1 MPFGI
6 AERRRVKTLGG
17 SPPMLPCNEQRRAVK
32 VCYHDP
38 IWWQTRQR
46 SSSSLGQCVTA
57 PASHRDASST
67 EAEYRRAIA
76 RQNAILAST
85 LDPIITIDQRGIIQ
99 SASNSV
105 QRVFGY
111 EPDELI
117 GENISVLMPEPHQSK
132 HDSYLENYR
141 RTGQTNI
148 LGRTREFEAMRKDG
162 LLVPV
167 ELSVSRVDVPDG
179 EEPLFTGIIHDISE
193 RKQTEREFA
202 LLHELMF
209 AVADSADLD
218 DALVALLEKICH
230 LTGWDYGEAWLPG
243 TANQKVHIGPYW
255 HRGGDKL
262 EAFHRASRSLVFER
276 GQGLVGG
283 VLADGQ
289 PRWLTDLEQ
298 TDFGSLVRI
307 AEARAAG
314 LKSCFAIPVLTAGG
328 AALVLAFFTS
338 TPRER
343 DDHLLSVVSIAASR
357 LGAMIERRRAEH
369 ALSESER
376 KFREMLNRIEVIAV
390 MLDQRGNVT
399 FCNDYL
405 LALTGYEKRE
415 VLGRN
420 WFDMFLIE
428 EEQDNVFELF
438 QDGLRRERIESHY
451 ENHIR
456 TRDGRRRLI
465 AWSNTI
471 MHDARGKPI
480 GATAL
485 GVDITE
491 QREAERLLRD
501 QHEHMESLVQE
512 RTRELEQ
519 THEQMRHSERLIS
532 IGTLAAGLG
541 HDVNNVLLPMRCR
554 LDAIDAKRDPQ
565 SIDEHLRTFRRSME
579 YLQQLTDALHLL
591 ALDPDDPDAST
602 DTTDPAAWWECV
614 SPLLARA
621 SQSNAYFDSRVA
633 ENLPSIAV
641 APHRLTQAA
650 LNLIVNA
657 DDAVDEHDSMI
668 RLRITCPNDRRYVH
682 ITVSDN
688 GCGMTDEVKRHALDP
703 FFTTKTRG
711 MGTGLGLPLVH
722 GVVRSAGGSMKIIS
736 TPGKGTSITL
746 AIPVAV
752 TQEGDAQEEAPD
764 RPTACVAVSDVRVA
778 SMIEMMLNS
787 GGVNVRHVTEAAP
800 SDPCSLLIVD
810 AADADFYRQSDT
822 HNGIHHLVLGS
833 IKRTDEEDM
842 TMIIDDPTDFDLLR
856 QGIGEAIDRL
866 HSA

>member
-1 MPFGI
+1 M
-6 AERRRVKTLGG
+6 AEPVGH
-17 SPPMLPCNEQRRAVK
+17 CDV
-32 VCYHDP
+32 
-38 IWWQTRQR
+38 
-46 SSSSLGQCVTA
+46 
-57 PASHRDASST
+57 SST

-85 LDPIITIDQRGIIQ
+85 LDPIITIDFRGIIQ
-99 SASNSV
+99 SASDSV
-105 QRVFGY
+105 ERVFGY

-117 GENISVLMPEPHQSK
+117 GENISVLMPEPHRSK

-162 LLVPV
+162 SLVPV
-167 ELSVSRVDVPDG
+167 ELSVSRVDLPDG
-179 EEPLFTGIIHDISE
+179 EEPLFTGIMHDISE

-202 LLHELMF
+202 LLQGLML

-218 DALVALLEKICH
+218 DALVVILEKICD
-230 LTGWDYGEAWLPG
+230 LTGWDYGEAWLPD
-243 TANQKVHIGPYW
+243 TANEKVHIGPCW

-262 EAFHRASRSLVFER
+262 EAFHHASRLLAFER

-283 VLADGQ
+283 VFADGQ
-289 PRWLTDLEQ
+289 PRWQPDLEQ

-314 LKSCFAIPVLTAGG
+314 LKSCFAMPVLTADET
-328 AALVLAFFTS
+328 ALVLSFFTA

-343 DDHLLSVVSIAASR
+343 DDHLLSVISIAASR

-369 ALSESER
+369 ALSESDR
-376 KFREMLNRIEVIAV
+376 KFREMLNGIEVIAI
-390 MLDQRGNVT
+390 MLDQQGNVT
-399 FCNDYL
+399 FFNDYL
-405 LALTGYEKRE
+405 LALAGYEKHE

-420 WFDMFLIE
+420 WFDMFLIA
-428 EEQDNVFELF
+428 EEQSNVLELL
-438 QDGLRRERIESHY
+438 QDGLRRNAIEPHY
-451 ENHIR
+451 ENHIL
-456 TRDGRRRLI
+456 TRDGRQRLI
-465 AWSNTI
+465 AWSNSI
-471 MHDARGKPI
+471 MHDARGKPV

-485 GVDITE
+485 GADITD
-491 QREAERLLRD
+491 QRAAERLLRD
-501 QHEHMESLVQE
+501 QHAHLESLVQE

-519 THEQMRHSERLIS
+519 THEQMRHAERLIS

-541 HDVNNVLLPMRCR
+541 HDMNNVLLPMRCR
-554 LDAIDAKRDPQ
+554 LDAIEAKRDPQ
-565 SIDEHLRTFRRSME
+565 SIDEHLRSFRRSME

-591 ALDPDDPDAST
+591 ALDPDDPAAST

-621 SQSNAYFDSRVA
+621 AQLHAYFDSRVA
-633 ENLPSIAV
+633 ENLPPIAV

-657 DDAVDEHDSMI
+657 RDAVDEQGGMI
-668 RLRITCPNDRRYVH
+668 RLRITCPNDQRYVH

-688 GCGMTDEVKRHALDP
+688 GCGMTDEVKRRSLDP

-711 MGTGLGLPLVH
+711 MGTGLGLSLVH
-722 GVVRSAGGSMKIIS
+722 GVVRSAGGSMKSAGGSMKIVS
-736 TPGKGTSITL
+736 TPGKGTTITL
-746 AIPVAV
+746 AIPVAMAQAV
-752 TQEGDAQEEAPD
+752 DAQEQAPD
-764 RPTACVAVSDVRVA
+764 RPTAYVTVRDVRVA
-778 SMIEMMLNS
+778 SMIEMLLTS
-787 GGVNVRHVTEAAP
+787 SGVNVRHISEAAAA
-800 SDPCSLLIVD
+800 DPCTLLVVD
-810 AADADFYRQSDT
+810 AADADLYRQSGT
-822 HNGIHHLVLGS
+822 HNGVHQLVLGS
-833 IKRTDEEDM
+833 IERTDEKD
-842 TMIIDDPTDFDLLR
+842 TTTIIDDPTDFDLLR